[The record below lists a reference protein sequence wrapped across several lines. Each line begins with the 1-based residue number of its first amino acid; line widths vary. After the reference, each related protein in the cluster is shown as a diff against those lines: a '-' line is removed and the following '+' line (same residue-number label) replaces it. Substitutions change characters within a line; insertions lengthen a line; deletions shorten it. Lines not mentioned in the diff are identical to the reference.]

1 MKILAN
7 KEIKNLFHS
16 LSLVFG
22 VTFLLAE
29 VFLWLSYRRL
39 SLLLLIL
46 FLLAGGAVWAVQQA
60 PAHVVRFCGA
70 GPYQD
75 VAEGGIPRK
84 RRAEGAEQ
92 RACPDRLPETAQNPY
107 LPVLRQ
113 YNKRNSAME
122 VEEG

>member
-1 MKILAN
+1 MKQ
-7 KEIKNLFHS
+7 LFPRGKRIRPTDKD
-16 LSLVFG
+16 L
-22 VTFLLAE
+22 
-29 VFLWLSYRRL
+29 
-39 SLLLLIL
+39 
-46 FLLAGGAVWAVQQA
+46 
-60 PAHVVRFCGA
+60 
-70 GPYQD
+70 
-75 VAEGGIPRK
+75 GIPRK